1 MNIDGKRLT
10 ENQRMALLR
19 AEEHDALGIQPLE
32 IRLAMNLFS
41 ALAWFAYDTKT
52 DCNTYRMRKLKSRG
66 CKSRTLIKSPH
77 TPPTSCESGLHE
89 LIEFASLAKVM
100 G

>member
-19 AEEHDALGIQPLE
+19 AEEHEALGMWE
-32 IRLAMNLFS
+32 IPSNALISARLSLHPQTIASLPGEEV
-41 ALAWFAYDTKT
+41 
-52 DCNTYRMRKLKSRG
+52 SREVAAPN
-66 CKSRTLIKSPH
+66 SHQEPAHSPH
-77 TPPTSCESGLHE
+77 IGESGLHE

>member
-19 AEEHDALGIQPLE
+19 AEEHEALGMWE
-32 IRLAMNLFS
+32 IPSNALISARLSLHPQTIASLP
-41 ALAWFAYDTKT
+41 DEEV
-52 DCNTYRMRKLKSRG
+52 SREVATPN
-66 CKSRTLIKSPH
+66 SHQEPAHSPDIV
-77 TPPTSCESGLHE
+77 ESGLHE